1 MQKKNLGKEF
11 ELRIKN
17 SLNKPELNFDIERLP
32 DPLGGYMGM
41 RNICDFTGYKYP
53 FKYYLECKS
62 KYGNTLNFKG
72 DITEDQWEGLTE
84 KSKIYGILAGICVWF
99 IDYDRTLF
107 VSIQE
112 LNRLR
117 FELNKKSLNIK
128 DVYENTLDKQM
139 YFDIEGKKKKTYF
152 NYDTSYFINSLET
165 LVKHIWIDNEDSDIN
180 G

>member
-1 MQKKNLGKEF
+1 MKSFFEKLNILKNGFMFSVFLLGCHEVVF
-11 ELRIKN
+11 AAGQEM
-17 SLNKPELNFDIERLP
+17 SAGGGLN
-32 DPLGGYMGM
+32 GM
-41 RNICDFTGYKYP
+41 SI
-53 FKYYLECKS
+53 
-62 KYGNTLNFKG
+62 
-72 DITEDQWEGLTE
+72 
-84 KSKIYGILAGICVWF
+84 IYGILAGICVWF

-139 YFDIEGKKKKTYF
+139 YLDIEGKKAKTYF

-165 LVKHIWIDNEDSDIN
+165 LVAHIWTDNKDSDIN